1 MGEKLTWWRV
11 FTLVLSSALI
21 VAGMTMYLVSCILA
35 VSGAC
40 DAAMFSAEW
49 SIYLTLGGL
58 LFAGSDAAAGI
69 VFVFPIA
76 VVLLGVPFLGAMW
89 SGGCV

>member
-1 MGEKLTWWRV
+1 MGEKLTWWGAITM
-11 FTLVLSSALI
+11 TLSAAFLS
-21 VAGMTMYLVSCILA
+21 VGVGMYIMSLILA
-35 VSGAC
+35 ASGAC

-58 LFAGSDAAAGI
+58 LFAGSDAAAGV

-76 VVLLGVPFLGAMW
+76 VVVLGIPFAGAMW